1 MNLLIEQRPTTITS
15 NLQPQSHVS
24 STQNEVNASSSP
36 LVLKL
41 KRHTAN
47 QQENDLRS
55 TSSSSS
61 SSAMDNDDDSH
72 SHARSTPT
80 NQRLK
85 RITTTTA
92 TRRSTSPAFNG
103 KQQASKRSVTIDS
116 NNNDLTA
123 QTDEISA
130 SSKRFKSDEF
140 NVSFSVRVFIYFP
153 LTHQSHRKYPP
164 LSLARSMHNVCLLC
178 FVFSSSHQLKSM
190 PAWKLCP
197 SAWPPSPIISVPA
210 SP

>member
-24 STQNEVNASSSP
+24 STQNEVNTSSSP

-41 KRHTAN
+41 KRHTTNN

-55 TSSSSS
+55 TSTSSM
-61 SSAMDNDDDSH
+61 ADDESH
-72 SHARSTPT
+72 LHARSTPT

-85 RITTTTA
+85 RITTTTTNSTTTA

-103 KQQASKRSVTIDS
+103 KQQASKRSVTTIDS

-123 QTDEISA
+123 QTDDISA
-130 SSKRFKSDEF
+130 SSKRFKSNEF
-140 NVSFSVRVFIYFP
+140 NVSFVRSYLFTFLSIIK
-153 LTHQSHRKYPP
+153 SHRKYPFLPP
-164 LSLARSMHNVCLLC
+164 LSLDA
-178 FVFSSSHQLKSM
+178 
-190 PAWKLCP
+190 
-197 SAWPPSPIISVPA
+197 
-210 SP
+210 